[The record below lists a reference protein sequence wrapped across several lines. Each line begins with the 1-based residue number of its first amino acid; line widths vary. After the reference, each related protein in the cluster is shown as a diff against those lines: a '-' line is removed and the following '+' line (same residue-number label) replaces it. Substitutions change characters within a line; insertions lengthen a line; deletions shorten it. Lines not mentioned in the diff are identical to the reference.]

1 MPTDRLPSLSRTRT
15 LPGGDFAS
23 CQSPLIH
30 VSWMYVLLLDPP
42 AAYVKPAPRSVYGR
56 GIDKASK
63 SLSDFSL
70 GRAKKII
77 RDSRKF
83 RRSVY
88 I

>member
-15 LPGGDFAS
+15 LPRGGDFAS

-63 SLSDFSL
+63 SLFSL